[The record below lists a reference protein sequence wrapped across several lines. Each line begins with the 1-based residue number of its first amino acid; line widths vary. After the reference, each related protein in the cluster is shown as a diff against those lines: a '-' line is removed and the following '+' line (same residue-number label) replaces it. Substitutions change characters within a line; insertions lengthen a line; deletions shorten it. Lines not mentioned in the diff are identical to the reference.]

1 MKIRCWRICL
11 IAVATLLTVG
21 GSAQTA
27 PLSERV
33 VAYRIE
39 GVYNAKTH
47 TLDATEVLT
56 YTNRTGTTLDKF
68 PFHLYLNAFQPK
80 STFMTE
86 AERTG
91 DRDVE
96 KGSGWNDK
104 HFGSNEVKS
113 LEIVGSGDMTRQMK
127 FVSPDDGNANDRT
140 VFEIALPRAAAAEPE
155 RAVPDSLCGEVPG
168 SSGPHGLQA

>member
-1 MKIRCWRICL
+1 MWP
-11 IAVATLLTVG
+11 T
-21 GSAQTA
+21 GSKAFTT
-27 PLSERV
+27 P
-33 VAYRIE
+33 
-39 GVYNAKTH
+39 KTH

-86 AERTG
+86 AERSG

-96 KGSGWNDK
+96 KGSGWKDK

-113 LEIVGSGDMTRQMK
+113 LEIVGCAAMCTKQMK
-127 FVSPDDGNANDRT
+127 FVSPDDGNR
-140 VFEIALPRAAAAEPE
+140 E
-155 RAVPDSLCGEVPG
+155 RS
-168 SSGPHGLQA
+168 HGV